1 MTRRISF
8 LKLTFKLFL
17 TDIKY
22 ANYFRRLENHHICK
36 RTFTTGG
43 GIELKRFMPV
53 ELAYSSYQETAKETV
68 PGPPIIISHGLL
80 GSKSNWHSISKVL
93 SKTGRQVIA
102 VDARNHGESPHV
114 VETNYFRMSDDIIH
128 LMDELDISKATLI
141 GHSMGGRT
149 SMLTAI
155 LKPERVAGLIVVD
168 VSPRQSP
175 VTGSFPAYLQ
185 QMLKIGLQIYDKD
198 KNVSLSTARREA
210 MEKLREVEENV
221 TILEFLVTNLVE
233 RNNKIQWRVNL
244 DSLITFYSDL
254 CRFPTIDKSY
264 TGPTLFIAGDASQ
277 HVTESDMP
285 VIEKLFPNC
294 QVQFVEGAGHWVH
307 SEKPSIF
314 LKHVKHFLEETLL

>member
-1 MTRRISF
+1 MTRNISLLKF
-8 LKLTFKLFL
+8 TLKLFI

-22 ANYFRRLENHHICK
+22 ASHFRRFENLQICK
-36 RTFTTGG
+36 RTLITGG
-43 GIELKRFMPV
+43 GIESKRYMPV
-53 ELAYSSYQETAKETV
+53 ELAYTSYQETAKETV

-102 VDARNHGESPHV
+102 ADARNHGESRHV
-114 VETNYFRMSDDIIH
+114 VETSYFRMSDDIIH
-128 LMDELDISKATLI
+128 LMDELEISKATLM
-141 GHSMGGRT
+141 GHSMGGKT
-149 SMLTAI
+149 SMLTAM

-175 VTGSFPAYLQ
+175 VAGSFPAYLE

-210 MEKLREVEENV
+210 MEKLKEVEENV
-221 TILEFLVTNLVE
+221 TIREFLATNLIE

-254 CRFPTIDKSY
+254 CRFPTIDECY
-264 TGPTLFIAGDASQ
+264 TGPTLFLAGENSQ
-277 HVTESDMP
+277 HVTESDLP

-294 QVQFVEGAGHWVH
+294 QVQYVEGAGHWVH
-307 SEKPSIF
+307 SEKPLLF